1 MLREDILLQQT
12 VVLLTLAKKE
22 KETNLLVSTDV
33 WSVFDLLRK
42 LNISSS
48 NDFSLSLDTFLLLI
62 ILFCK

>member
-12 VVLLTLAKKE
+12 VVLLTLNKKR
-22 KETNLLVSTDV
+22 KKANLLVSTDV